1 MAQGYPTIRFASN
14 ELRDWASFHE
24 ASAEKFGFP
33 DYYGR
38 SRDAWIDC
46 MRGGE
51 LEPGN
56 PADDASI
63 DILVVEFPNSHG
75 VSGEMKDVCE
85 FLYSGFASVN
95 QFRCK
100 WGRRPLFLLADS
112 PETGGADARV

>member
-1 MAQGYPTIRFASN
+1 MAQHYPTIRFASN

-24 ASAEKFGFP
+24 ACAKKFGFP

-38 SRDAWIDC
+38 NRDAWIDC
-46 MRGGE
+46 MRGDE
-51 LEPGN
+51 LAPGN

-63 DILVVEFPNSHG
+63 DILLVEFPNTHG

-95 QFRCK
+95 DYRRKVGC
-100 WGRRPLFLLADS
+100 RPLFVLVDS
-112 PETGGADARV
+112 PEYGGQDARV